1 MNLKDHIRSIP
12 DYPKKGILFR
22 DITTL
27 IKNEN
32 AFAASIDQLIE
43 LSKKYKFNKIAAI
56 ESRGF
61 VFASAISYLLK
72 KPFILL
78 RKKNKLPAETHSVD
92 FELEYGTATIEVHQ
106 DSINENDS
114 VLIIDDLI
122 ATGGTAEAAAK
133 LVEIS
138 KGKVAAFIFVIN
150 LFDLDGCN
158 NLIKKGYKVENLI
171 EFPGH

>member
-1 MNLKDHIRSIP
+1 MDLKEYIRSIP

-27 IKNEN
+27 IKNEK
-32 AFAASIDQLIE
+32 AFRGCIDQIVE
-43 LSKKYKFNKIAAI
+43 RSKKFKLDKIAAV

-61 VFASAISYLLK
+61 VFASAVSYILS
-72 KPFILL
+72 KPFIML

-92 FELEYGTATIEVHQ
+92 FELEYGKSTIEVHK
-106 DSINENDS
+106 DSIEKDEK

-133 LVEIS
+133 LIEAS
-138 KGKVAAFIFVIN
+138 NGKVAGFIFVIN
-150 LFDLDGCN
+150 LFDIGGCEK
-158 NLIKKGYKVENLI
+158 LIKKNYKVENLI

>member
-1 MNLKDHIRSIP
+1 MNLKDHIRSIQ

-27 IKNEN
+27 IKNN
-32 AFAASIDQLIE
+32 DAFTHTIDLMVE
-43 LSKKYKFNKIAAI
+43 SSKNFNIDKIAAM

-61 VFASAISYLLK
+61 VFASALSYILK

-92 FELEYGTATIEVHQ
+92 FKLEYGTATMEVHK
-106 DSINENDS
+106 DSISKNDN
-114 VLIIDDLI
+114 VLLIDDLI

-138 KGKVAAFIFVIN
+138 KGKVSGFIFVIN
-150 LFDLDGCN
+150 LFDLGGSD
-158 NLIKKGYKVENLI
+158 NLIKKGYNVKNLI